1 MEAFPPSYEAATRV
15 DYLDIIA
22 SYVPSNDLCSAAL
35 VCNGWHKT
43 FAPHLWGAPASHF
56 TQENDRVY
64 VALTKFKRTLKTARL
79 GVRSLTHTLHLPP
92 AHAEIYNGPHADW
105 LRDVLERLPNLQT
118 LVVRGLP
125 FFDHAALQALK
136 YVKPKQEDY
145 GPPANVIEVPG
156 TSGYAF
162 SNAAVGPSMYG
173 LRLLD
178 ASRCTNVT
186 ANGLAHILSRFE
198 TLMYLDL
205 SFTYPSRDTTVLK
218 ALRRLSGLQVLK
230 LRGVSLSDDSLDALA
245 PAIGSRVRSL
255 DIRDNRITDRG
266 VRLLLCHCFMIGEL
280 ASTRARSPA
289 MLPYLGAEMLD
300 IYQGEDFEGYLRSAF
315 SESFV
320 SRLAI
325 EDVPEG
331 GITHLYISG
340 NDLTVEGA
348 SGLVR
353 SGRLHVLD
361 IGDVSRGL
369 AKHPS
374 MLSGSDSDVVMPGVE
389 KLTPILSK
397 CASDALT
404 FIRID
409 HNLVTKDAPTMHADE
424 IIQGRVELP
433 DNSTPIMPTN
443 QSSVPITPT
452 DAFELDATSSQANVF
467 ELADTSQIPLYEVAG
482 DPMHIYVSSADDFV
496 PDTSRRGSAFAPEV
510 VPTTEKECS
519 EMLSPVSVWEGSA
532 TDGSA
537 HDMAESHHAVSPT
550 TPRSPVRGNR
560 PRTYSS
566 VDAER
571 HARLTAHTAGSH
583 TLHPAML
590 PHLSTLIL
598 TNVPTHAAGKD
609 ITNRLIAFIKHC
621 GEESRLAKIQA
632 TLDYAIPPGRKGH
645 ASALKHSANK
655 IFALKRLVLEMDG
668 TVKSSKNSKASPWQH
683 SNTKSM
689 TGDRDSEALWSAADT
704 DFSFFGEGDE
714 CEFPSLEPRI
724 SAHGLE
730 ASEKEV
736 RLGIESMVRPTP
748 GASQPSEAI
757 IDTVAT
763 LSAFRKERKLA
774 FERGLAVG
782 ADYPETEGYWEG
794 VVQVVRPGSAL
805 PDEELD
811 YYGNTYSA
819 GYLYR

>member
-1 MEAFPPSYEAATRV
+1 MEAFPPNYEAATRV
-15 DYLDIIA
+15 NHWDIIA

-79 GVRSLTHTLHLPP
+79 LVRSLTHTLHLPP

-118 LVVRGLP
+118 LIVRGLP
-125 FFDHAALQALK
+125 FFDHAALQALRH
-136 YVKPKQEDY
+136 VKPKLDDY
-145 GPPANVIEVPG
+145 RPPANVIELPA
-156 TSGYAF
+156 SNGYAYQ
-162 SNAAVGPSMYG
+162 NAVVSPSMFG

-186 ANGLAHILSRFE
+186 ANGLAQALSRFE

-205 SFTYPSRDTTVLK
+205 SFTYPSRDAAVLG

-230 LRGVSLSDDSLDALA
+230 LRGVSLSDESLEALA
-245 PAIGSRVRSL
+245 PAVGVRVRSL

-266 VRLLLCHCFMIGEL
+266 VRVLLDHCFVRGDGAPMG
-280 ASTRARSPA
+280 ARSPA
-289 MLPYLGAEMLD
+289 MLPYLGAEILD
-300 IYQGEDFEGYLRSAF
+300 TYQGEEFEGYLRSAF
-315 SESFV
+315 TGSFV

-348 SGLVR
+348 YGLVR

-361 IGDVSRGL
+361 LGDVSRGL

-374 MLSGSDSDVVMPGVE
+374 MSSGNDSDIFMPGVE

-397 CASDALT
+397 CAADALT
-404 FIRID
+404 FMRID
-409 HNLVTKDAPTMHADE
+409 HGLVTKDAPAMHPDE
-424 IIQGRVELP
+424 IVQGRVEMGDTSLP
-433 DNSTPIMPTN
+433 VMPTGAVELDGTAL
-443 QSSVPITPT
+443 QAE
-452 DAFELDATSSQANVF
+452 AFELPGTQTPRY
-467 ELADTSQIPLYEVAG
+467 ELAG
-482 DPMHIYVSSADDFV
+482 DPMHFVVTPADASE
-496 PDTSRRGSAFAPEV
+496 PSGPRRGSCYAPEV
-510 VPTTEKECS
+510 VQSPAS
-519 EMLSPVSVWEGSA
+519 EQDTSTLLSPVSTWEGNS
-532 TDGSA
+532 TNGITC
-537 HDMAESHHAVSPT
+537 DMNAISPT
-550 TPRSPVRGNR
+550 MSPTAPQSPIGGGR

-566 VDAER
+566 VGMER
-571 HARLTAHTAGSH
+571 KARLTAHAIGSH
-583 TLHPAML
+583 NLHPAML

-598 TNVPTHAAGKD
+598 TNVPTNAPSND
-609 ITNRLIAFIKHC
+609 TSNRLISFIKQC
-621 GEESRLAKIQA
+621 GEESRLAKAQA

-645 ASALKHSANK
+645 TSALKHSAHK
-655 IFALKRLVLEMDG
+655 VFALKRLVLELNEA
-668 TVKSSKNSKASPWQH
+668 VKPRKNSKASPWQH
-683 SNTKSM
+683 STTKSM

-704 DFSFFGEGDE
+704 DFSFFGEGE
-714 CEFPSLEPRI
+714 ESNFPSLEPGAF
-724 SAHGLE
+724 AHSLNFSG
-730 ASEKEV
+730 KEV
-736 RLGIESMVRPTP
+736 SSGNESMARPSHVS
-748 GASQPSEAI
+748 AQPTEAK
-757 IDTVAT
+757 IDTVAA
-763 LSAFRKERKLA
+763 LSAFRRERKLA
-774 FERGLAVG
+774 RERGLAAG
-782 ADYPETEGYWEG
+782 ADDPEIEGYWDG
-794 VVQVVRPGSAL
+794 IVQVVRPGSAL